1 MEMKMFLSDA
11 TFKKGTIYGM
21 PCLICEG
28 ERLSEMA
35 IPDGYTKFE
44 IRESNG
50 DPASLEN
57 HVKVDYWGYILVQ
70 MNPIGRELERKITTT
85 PEHYLNLLPD
95 GIGYD
100 EDGLEYKF
108 IHGNLIPVDYRPS
121 GKFEIYYEDLTPD
134 AQKRYLK
141 FMKVRSAKELNMD
154 MPGVFP
160 VTIIEY

>member
-1 MEMKMFLSDA
+1 MEMKRFLSDA

-35 IPDGYTKFE
+35 IPNGYTKFE
-44 IRESNG
+44 VRESEG

-57 HVKVDYWGYILVQ
+57 HVKVDYWGYILVK
-70 MNPIGRELERKITTT
+70 MTPIGRELERKITTI
-85 PEHYLNLLPD
+85 PEHYLNLIPE

-100 EDGLEYKF
+100 EDDLDYKF
-108 IHGNLIPVDYRPS
+108 IHGKLIPVDYRPN
-121 GKFEIYYEDLTPD
+121 GKFEIYFEDLTPD

-141 FMKVRSAKELNMD
+141 FMKVVSMEELNNG

-160 VTIIEY
+160 ITTIEY